1 MALASVHTTRK
12 LYTRLSL
19 AAVIT
24 ALCIG
29 VSVMLGWLLYKPFL
43 LTLVPGQVS
52 MKCNAALALVLASL
66 AILFRVISPRKKM
79 AGHLALLCSW
89 LVILIGAITL
99 CEYIFPGMQF
109 SIDQWL
115 VKDHSQGSL
124 LRPAGRMS
132 LPTAIQF
139 IFFGTCLLCWNR
151 TGTALYQFTCFSCMG
166 FVAVVMLIGVNFI
179 EDAPYMLKMALHLAI
194 GFILLIVAAWYL
206 QHTLH
211 NRVSVERRLYTGF
224 ASVLLLVCII
234 AIYSYYNNNERAR
247 NALWVRHT
255 GEVMLAMSEF
265 ITTIKDWEGTAHT
278 IPDKTYTGPLSNRNT
293 AALQLEKIERLTTDN
308 PLQQARADSLSQL
321 FYLPAHMITEK
332 ARLKQLLE
340 LSERML
346 REENGLLLSR
356 QQENAKSILSANRV
370 FFIFIIFVCLVLV
383 GLFMAVK
390 HNDSVRRRSESK
402 FKAFLES
409 SPDAKV
415 IVDEQGKIQLINLQ
429 TELLFGY
436 DRTELIGQPV
446 EWLMPEGLRHKHVGN
461 RENFIRSSKT
471 REMGSGLELNAQ
483 RKDGSTFPVEI
494 SLAPIRTEEGLWISA
509 SVRNIEERKKAQEK
523 ATHLARLIENTS
535 EAFFSSDAAFRIKSW
550 NKAAERLFGYKEK
563 EVIGK
568 PSVNVMRPQTDEDT
582 RQEIRQKL
590 KEEGFWKGEVMCLK
604 KDGLPVYL
612 SVSNTATFNTQKEVD
627 GYVTICMD
635 YSQRKKLE
643 EQLQAAN
650 AELEA
655 FTYSVSHDLRAPVR
669 AIIGFTNILE
679 TEYTDKLDEEAK
691 RLTNI
696 IKTNTR
702 RMGNLIDDLLTFA
715 RTSRQHIIRHMLSMQ
730 AMVQEV
736 VAGFSQSYPGIAW
749 NVRELPDTMGDITMV
764 RQVWTNLVSN
774 AVKYSSGRQHP
785 VIEIG
790 GEEQEYGYM
799 YYVRDNGVG
808 FNAAYQAK
816 LFQVFQRLHTQEEF
830 EGTGVGLAIVEK
842 IVSKHGGTV
851 WAESDGQSGA
861 VFYFSLPKNY
871 EQKNA

>member
-1 MALASVHTTRK
+1 
-12 LYTRLSL
+12 
-19 AAVIT
+19 
-24 ALCIG
+24 
-29 VSVMLGWLLYKPFL
+29 
-43 LTLVPGQVS
+43 
-52 MKCNAALALVLASL
+52 
-66 AILFRVISPRKKM
+66 
-79 AGHLALLCSW
+79 
-89 LVILIGAITL
+89 
-99 CEYIFPGMQF
+99 
-109 SIDQWL
+109 
-115 VKDHSQGSL
+115 
-124 LRPAGRMS
+124 
-132 LPTAIQF
+132 
-139 IFFGTCLLCWNR
+139 
-151 TGTALYQFTCFSCMG
+151 
-166 FVAVVMLIGVNFI
+166 
-179 EDAPYMLKMALHLAI
+179 
-194 GFILLIVAAWYL
+194 
-206 QHTLH
+206 
-211 NRVSVERRLYTGF
+211 
-224 ASVLLLVCII
+224 
-234 AIYSYYNNNERAR
+234 
-247 NALWVRHT
+247 
-255 GEVMLAMSEF
+255 
-265 ITTIKDWEGTAHT
+265 
-278 IPDKTYTGPLSNRNT
+278 
-293 AALQLEKIERLTTDN
+293 
-308 PLQQARADSLSQL
+308 
-321 FYLPAHMITEK
+321 
-332 ARLKQLLE
+332 
-340 LSERML
+340 
-346 REENGLLLSR
+346 
-356 QQENAKSILSANRV
+356 
-370 FFIFIIFVCLVLV
+370 
-383 GLFMAVK
+383 
-390 HNDSVRRRSESK
+390 
-402 FKAFLES
+402 
-409 SPDAKV
+409 
-415 IVDEQGKIQLINLQ
+415 LINLQ

-436 DRTELIGQPV
+436 DRSELIGQPV
-446 EWLMPEGLRHKHVGN
+446 EWLMPEGLRHKHVGH
-461 RENFIRSSKT
+461 RESFIHSSKT

-535 EAFFSSDAAFRIKSW
+535 EAFFSSDYAFRIKSW
-550 NKAAERLFGYKEK
+550 NKAAEKLFGYKER

-568 PSVNVMRPQTDEDT
+568 SSVNVMRPQTDEDA
-582 RQEIRQKL
+582 RQEIMQKL
-590 KEEGFWKGEVMCLK
+590 KEEGFWKGEMMCLK
-604 KDGLPVYL
+604 KDGSPIYL

-679 TEYTDKLDEEAK
+679 TEYTTRLDEEAK
-691 RLTNI
+691 RLTGI

-736 VAGFSQSYPGIAW
+736 VAGFSQSHPGISW
-749 NVRELPDTMGDITMV
+749 DVHELPDTMGDITMI

-774 AVKYSSGRQHP
+774 AAKYSSGRQHP

-842 IVSKHGGTV
+842 IISKHGGTV

-861 VFYFSLPKNY
+861 VFYFSLPKIH

>member
-1 MALASVHTTRK
+1 
-12 LYTRLSL
+12 
-19 AAVIT
+19 
-24 ALCIG
+24 
-29 VSVMLGWLLYKPFL
+29 
-43 LTLVPGQVS
+43 
-52 MKCNAALALVLASL
+52 
-66 AILFRVISPRKKM
+66 
-79 AGHLALLCSW
+79 
-89 LVILIGAITL
+89 
-99 CEYIFPGMQF
+99 
-109 SIDQWL
+109 
-115 VKDHSQGSL
+115 
-124 LRPAGRMS
+124 
-132 LPTAIQF
+132 
-139 IFFGTCLLCWNR
+139 
-151 TGTALYQFTCFSCMG
+151 
-166 FVAVVMLIGVNFI
+166 
-179 EDAPYMLKMALHLAI
+179 
-194 GFILLIVAAWYL
+194 
-206 QHTLH
+206 
-211 NRVSVERRLYTGF
+211 
-224 ASVLLLVCII
+224 
-234 AIYSYYNNNERAR
+234 
-247 NALWVRHT
+247 
-255 GEVMLAMSEF
+255 
-265 ITTIKDWEGTAHT
+265 
-278 IPDKTYTGPLSNRNT
+278 
-293 AALQLEKIERLTTDN
+293 
-308 PLQQARADSLSQL
+308 
-321 FYLPAHMITEK
+321 MITEK

-340 LSERML
+340 LSERMM

-356 QQENAKSILSANRV
+356 QQENAKSILSSNRV
-370 FFIFIIFVCLVLV
+370 FFVFIIFVCLVLV

-390 HNDSVRRRSESK
+390 HNDSVRKRSESK
-402 FKAFLES
+402 FRAFLES

-415 IVDEQGKIQLINLQ
+415 IVDERGNIQLINLQ

-446 EWLMPEGLRHKHVGN
+446 EWLMPEGLRHKHVGH
-461 RENFIRSSKT
+461 RETFIHSSKT

-568 PSVNVMRPQTDEDT
+568 PSVNVMRPQTEEDA
-582 RQEIRQKL
+582 RNGIRQKL

-604 KDGLPVYL
+604 KDGSPVYL

-691 RLTNI
+691 RLTGI

-736 VAGFSQSYPGIAW
+736 VAGFGQSHPGISW
-749 NVRELPDTMGDITMV
+749 DVHELPDTMGDITMI
-764 RQVWTNLVSN
+764 RQVWTNLISN